1 MVRLSGA
8 NVNAYTL
15 NSRTKRIAI
24 DLTNGA
30 NGAMASVTLKET
42 PMAKA
47 RSPSYPAI
55 SLKEAL
61 DKISEIY
68 ERDYQNPIPKAVAAA
83 HMGYGGLNGKSLGVL
98 AALSK
103 FGLLEG
109 RGNESK
115 VSDLAVKIIVH
126 PHGTPERAEGIK
138 VAAEKPELFNE
149 LDNRFQGGKASDQ
162 AIRSYLLTQK
172 FIPAGA
178 DALIRSYR
186 ETKQLVAAESGGYS
200 SESSPRDPE
209 APVQAAQAQAPS
221 AKAPPPAALTAEEP
235 FRVSFSPGGI
245 DVTARIIDLASADE
259 LIRSINALKL
269 LLRPS
274 SDFKKPADDPDFLK

>member
-1 MVRLSGA
+1 
-8 NVNAYTL
+8 
-15 NSRTKRIAI
+15 
-24 DLTNGA
+24 
-30 NGAMASVTLKET
+30 
-42 PMAKA
+42 MAKA

-61 DKISEIY
+61 EKIGEIY
-68 ERDYQNPIPKAVAAA
+68 DRDYQNPIPKAVAAA

-109 RGNESK
+109 RGNDSR
-115 VSDLAVKIIVH
+115 VTDLAVKIIAH

-138 VAAEKPELFNE
+138 EAAEKPELFSE
-149 LDNRFQGGKASDQ
+149 LDGRFQGGKASDQ

-172 FIPAGA
+172 FIPSGA
-178 DALIRSYR
+178 DAVIRSYR
-186 ETKQLVAAESGGYS
+186 ETKQLVESECGGYS
-200 SESSPRDPE
+200 VSSPAPMAAPE
-209 APVQAAQAQAPS
+209 QKPMQAQSQPN
-221 AKAPPPAALTAEEP
+221 PRQTFHPVEPMLPDDEP

-245 DVTARIIDLASADE
+245 DVTARITDLASADE

-269 LLRPS
+269 LLRPVS
-274 SDFKKPADDPDFLK
+274 EIKKPDQPTLDDALE